1 MIEVPSGTSI
11 LESEKYM
18 GLFSGLF
25 KKKDEIVAIADGKVV
40 ETVSVSDPV
49 FAQEMMG
56 KTLAFSYDTDKVV
69 LHAPASGT
77 LTVLFP
83 TGHAFGITTDDG
95 VELLVHCGVDT
106 VSANG
111 DGFKLFDKKQ
121 GDRVNAGDPIV
132 EVDLKKLKETYDM
145 STMLVITN
153 PNGKT
158 FEFVGPC
165 DVKLGQSVIK

>member
-1 MIEVPSGTSI
+1 
-11 LESEKYM
+11 M
-18 GLFSGLF
+18 GLFGGLF
-25 KKKDEIVAIADGKVV
+25 KKKDEIVALADGKVV
-40 ETVSVSDPV
+40 ETKSVSDPM
-49 FAQEMMG
+49 FAEEMMG
-56 KTLAFSYDTDKVV
+56 KTLVFNYDADTVT
-69 LHAPASGT
+69 LHSPASGT

-111 DGFKLFDKKQ
+111 DGFKLLDKKQ
-121 GDRVNAGDPIV
+121 GDKVNAGDPIV
-132 EVDLKKLKETYDM
+132 EVDVKNLKEKFDM

-158 FEFVGPC
+158 LEFVGPC

>member
-18 GLFSGLF
+18 GLFGGLF

-40 ETVSVSDPV
+40 ETSSVSDPV

-69 LHAPASGT
+69 LHAPASGA

-83 TGHAFGITTDDG
+83 TGHAFGITTDGG

-111 DGFKLFDKKQ
+111 DGFKLLDKKQ
-121 GDRVNAGDPIV
+121 GDKINAGDPIV
-132 EVDLKKLKETYDM
+132 EVDVKKLKEKFDM

>member
-1 MIEVPSGTSI
+1 
-11 LESEKYM
+11 M
-18 GLFSGLF
+18 GLFDNLF
-25 KKKDEIVAIADGKVV
+25 KKKDAGIVALADGKIV
-40 ETVSVSDPV
+40 ETSSVSDPM
-49 FAQEMMG
+49 FAEEMMG
-56 KTLAFSYDTDKVV
+56 KTLVFNYDADKVV
-69 LHAPASGT
+69 LHSPANGT

-111 DGFKLFDKKQ
+111 EGFRLLDKKQ
-121 GDRVNAGDPIV
+121 GDKVNAGDPIV
-132 EVDLKKLKETYDM
+132 EVDVKALKEKFDM

-158 FEFVGPC
+158 LEFVGPC

>member
-18 GLFSGLF
+18 GLFGGLF

-40 ETVSVSDPV
+40 ETSSVSDPV

-56 KTLAFSYDTDKVV
+56 KTLVFSYDTDKVV
-69 LHAPASGT
+69 LHAPASGA

-83 TGHAFGITTDDG
+83 TGHAFGITTDGG

-106 VSANG
+106 VNADG
-111 DGFKLFDKKQ
+111 GFKVLDKKQ
-121 GDRVNAGDPIV
+121 GDRVNTGDPIV

>member
-1 MIEVPSGTSI
+1 
-11 LESEKYM
+11 M
-18 GLFSGLF
+18 GLFGGLF
-25 KKKDEIVAIADGKVV
+25 KKKDEIFALADGKVV
-40 ETVSVSDPV
+40 ETKSVSDPM
-49 FAQEMMG
+49 FAEEMMG
-56 KTLAFSYDTDKVV
+56 KTLVFNYDADTVT
-69 LHAPASGT
+69 LHSPASGT

-111 DGFKLFDKKQ
+111 DGFKLLDKKQ
-121 GDRVNAGDPIV
+121 GDKVNAGDPIV
-132 EVDLKKLKETYDM
+132 EVDVKKLKEKFDM

-158 FEFVGPC
+158 LEFVGPC

>member
-1 MIEVPSGTSI
+1 
-11 LESEKYM
+11 M
-18 GLFSGLF
+18 GLFGSLF
-25 KKKDEIVAIADGKVV
+25 KKKDEIVALADGKVV
-40 ETVSVSDPV
+40 ETKSVSDPM
-49 FAQEMMG
+49 FAEEMMG
-56 KTLAFSYDTDKVV
+56 KTLVFNYDADTVT
-69 LHAPASGT
+69 LHSPASGT

-111 DGFKLFDKKQ
+111 DGFKLLDKKQ
-121 GDRVNAGDPIV
+121 GDKVNAGDPIV
-132 EVDLKKLKETYDM
+132 EVDVKKLKEKFDM

-158 FEFVGPC
+158 LEFVGPC

>member
-1 MIEVPSGTSI
+1 
-11 LESEKYM
+11 M
-18 GLFSGLF
+18 GLFGGLF
-25 KKKDEIVAIADGKVV
+25 KKKDEIVALADGKVV
-40 ETVSVSDPV
+40 ETSSVSDPM
-49 FAQEMMG
+49 FAEEMMG
-56 KTLAFSYDTDKVV
+56 KTLVFNYDADTVT
-69 LHAPASGT
+69 LHSPASGT

-106 VSANG
+106 VNANG
-111 DGFKLFDKKQ
+111 DGFKLLDKKQ
-121 GDRVNAGDPIV
+121 GDKVNAGDPIV
-132 EVDLKKLKETYDM
+132 EVDVKALKEKFDM

-158 FEFVGPC
+158 LEFVGPC

>member
-1 MIEVPSGTSI
+1 
-11 LESEKYM
+11 M
-18 GLFSGLF
+18 GLFGGLF

-40 ETVSVSDPV
+40 ETSSVSDPV

-56 KTLAFSYDTDKVV
+56 KTLAFSYDADKVV

-83 TGHAFGITTDDG
+83 TGHAFGITTDSG

-106 VSANG
+106 VNADG
-111 DGFKLFDKKQ
+111 GFKVLDKKQ
-121 GDRVNAGDPIV
+121 GDRVNVGDPIV

-165 DVKLGQSVIK
+165 DIKLGESIIK

>member
-18 GLFSGLF
+18 GLFGGLF

-56 KTLAFSYDTDKVV
+56 KTLVFSYDADKVV
-69 LHAPASGT
+69 LHSPANGT

-83 TGHAFGITTDDG
+83 TGHAFGITTDDEIG
-95 VELLVHCGVDT
+95 RAHV
-106 VSANG
+106 
-111 DGFKLFDKKQ
+111 
-121 GDRVNAGDPIV
+121 
-132 EVDLKKLKETYDM
+132 
-145 STMLVITN
+145 
-153 PNGKT
+153 
-158 FEFVGPC
+158 
-165 DVKLGQSVIK
+165 

>member
-1 MIEVPSGTSI
+1 
-11 LESEKYM
+11 M
-18 GLFSGLF
+18 GLFDNLF
-25 KKKDEIVAIADGKVV
+25 KKKDAGIVALADGKVV
-40 ETVSVSDPV
+40 ETSSVSDPM
-49 FAQEMMG
+49 FAEEMMG
-56 KTLAFSYDTDKVV
+56 KTLVFNYDADKVV
-69 LHAPASGT
+69 LHSPASGT

-111 DGFKLFDKKQ
+111 EGFRLLDKKQ
-121 GDRVNAGDPIV
+121 GDKVNAGDPIV
-132 EVDLKKLKETYDM
+132 EVEVKKLKEKFDM

-158 FEFVGPC
+158 LEFVGPC

>member
-1 MIEVPSGTSI
+1 
-11 LESEKYM
+11 M
-18 GLFSGLF
+18 GLFGGLF
-25 KKKDEIVAIADGKVV
+25 KKKDEIVALADGKVV
-40 ETVSVSDPV
+40 ETKSVSDPM
-49 FAQEMMG
+49 FAEEMMG
-56 KTLAFSYDTDKVV
+56 KTLVFNYDADTVT
-69 LHAPASGT
+69 LHSPASGT

-111 DGFKLFDKKQ
+111 DGFKLLDKKQ
-121 GDRVNAGDPIV
+121 GDKVNAGDPIV
-132 EVDLKKLKETYDM
+132 EVDVKKLKEKFDM

-153 PNGKT
+153 PNGET
-158 FEFVGPC
+158 LEFVGPC

>member
-18 GLFSGLF
+18 GLFGGLF

-40 ETVSVSDPV
+40 ETSSVSDPV

-56 KTLAFSYDTDKVV
+56 KTLVFSYDTDKVV
-69 LHAPASGT
+69 LHAPANGT

-83 TGHAFGITTDDG
+83 TGHAFGISTDGG

-106 VSANG
+106 VNADG
-111 DGFKLFDKKQ
+111 GFKVLDKKQ
-121 GDRVNAGDPIV
+121 GDRVNTGDPIV

-153 PNGKT
+153 SNGKT

>member
-18 GLFSGLF
+18 GLFGGLF

-40 ETVSVSDPV
+40 ETSSVSDPV

-56 KTLAFSYDTDKVV
+56 KTLVFSYDTDKVV
-69 LHAPASGT
+69 LHAPANGT

-83 TGHAFGITTDDG
+83 TGHAFGITTDGG

-106 VSANG
+106 VNADG
-111 DGFKLFDKKQ
+111 GFKVLDKKQ
-121 GDRVNAGDPIV
+121 GDRVNTGDPIV

-153 PNGKT
+153 SNGKT
-158 FEFVGPC
+158 FEFVSPC
-165 DVKLGQSVIK
+165 DIKLGESVIK

>member
-1 MIEVPSGTSI
+1 
-11 LESEKYM
+11 
-18 GLFSGLF
+18 
-25 KKKDEIVAIADGKVV
+25 
-40 ETVSVSDPV
+40 
-49 FAQEMMG
+49 MMG
-56 KTLAFSYDTDKVV
+56 KTLVFSYDADKVV

-83 TGHAFGITTDDG
+83 TGHAFGITTDGG

-111 DGFKLFDKKQ
+111 DGFKLLDKKQ
-121 GDRVNAGDPIV
+121 GDRVNTGDPIV

>member
-18 GLFSGLF
+18 GLFGGLF

-40 ETVSVSDPV
+40 ETSSVSDPV

-56 KTLAFSYDTDKVV
+56 KTLVFSYDTDKVV
-69 LHAPASGT
+69 LHAPANGA

-83 TGHAFGITTDDG
+83 TGHAFGITTDGG

-111 DGFKLFDKKQ
+111 DGFKLLDKKQ
-121 GDRVNAGDPIV
+121 GDKVNAGDSIV

>member
-1 MIEVPSGTSI
+1 
-11 LESEKYM
+11 M
-18 GLFSGLF
+18 GLFGGLF
-25 KKKDEIVAIADGKVV
+25 KKKDEIVALADGKVV
-40 ETVSVSDPV
+40 ETKSVSDPM
-49 FAQEMMG
+49 FAEEMMG
-56 KTLAFSYDTDKVV
+56 KTLVFNYDADTVT
-69 LHAPASGT
+69 LHSPASGT

-111 DGFKLFDKKQ
+111 DGFKLLDKKQ
-121 GDRVNAGDPIV
+121 GDKVKAGDPIV
-132 EVDLKKLKETYDM
+132 EVDVKKLKEKFDM

-158 FEFVGPC
+158 LEFVGPC

>member
-1 MIEVPSGTSI
+1 
-11 LESEKYM
+11 M
-18 GLFSGLF
+18 GLFGSLF
-25 KKKDEIVAIADGKVV
+25 KKKDDIVALADGKVV
-40 ETVSVSDPV
+40 ETKSVSDPM
-49 FAQEMMG
+49 FAEEMMG
-56 KTLAFSYDTDKVV
+56 KTLVFNYDADTVT
-69 LHAPASGT
+69 LHSPASGT

-111 DGFKLFDKKQ
+111 DGFKLLDKKQ
-121 GDRVNAGDPIV
+121 GDKVNAGDPIV
-132 EVDLKKLKETYDM
+132 EVDVKKLKEKFDM

-158 FEFVGPC
+158 LEFVGPC

>member
-1 MIEVPSGTSI
+1 
-11 LESEKYM
+11 M
-18 GLFSGLF
+18 GLFGGLF
-25 KKKDEIVAIADGKVV
+25 KKKDEIVALADGKVV
-40 ETVSVSDPV
+40 ETKSVSDPM
-49 FAQEMMG
+49 FAEEMMG
-56 KTLAFSYDTDKVV
+56 KTLVFNYDADTVT
-69 LHAPASGT
+69 LHSPASGT

-111 DGFKLFDKKQ
+111 DGFKLLDKKQ
-121 GDRVNAGDPIV
+121 GDKVNAGDPIV
-132 EVDLKKLKETYDM
+132 EVDVKKLKEKFDM

-158 FEFVGPC
+158 LEFVGPC
-165 DVKLGQSVIK
+165 NVKLGQSVIK

>member
-1 MIEVPSGTSI
+1 
-11 LESEKYM
+11 
-18 GLFSGLF
+18 
-25 KKKDEIVAIADGKVV
+25 
-40 ETVSVSDPV
+40 
-49 FAQEMMG
+49 MG
-56 KTLAFSYDTDKVV
+56 KTLVFNYDADTVT
-69 LHAPASGT
+69 LHSPASGT

-111 DGFKLFDKKQ
+111 DGFKLLDKKQ
-121 GDRVNAGDPIV
+121 GDKVNAGDPIV
-132 EVDLKKLKETYDM
+132 EVDVKKLKEKFDM

-158 FEFVGPC
+158 LEFVGPC

>member
-1 MIEVPSGTSI
+1 
-11 LESEKYM
+11 M
-18 GLFSGLF
+18 GLFGGLF
-25 KKKDEIVAIADGKVV
+25 KKKDEIVALADGKVV
-40 ETVSVSDPV
+40 ETKSASDPM
-49 FAQEMMG
+49 FAEEMMG
-56 KTLAFSYDTDKVV
+56 KTLVFNYDADKVV
-69 LHAPASGT
+69 LHSPASGT

-111 DGFKLFDKKQ
+111 EGFKLLDKKQ
-121 GDRVNAGDPIV
+121 GDKVNAGDPIV
-132 EVDLKKLKETYDM
+132 EVDVKALKEKFDM

-158 FEFVGPC
+158 LEFVGPC

>member
-1 MIEVPSGTSI
+1 
-11 LESEKYM
+11 M
-18 GLFSGLF
+18 GLFGGLF
-25 KKKDEIVAIADGKVV
+25 KKKDEIVALADGKVI
-40 ETVSVSDPV
+40 ETKSVSDPM
-49 FAQEMMG
+49 FAEEMMG
-56 KTLAFSYDTDKVV
+56 KTLVFNYDADKVV
-69 LHAPASGT
+69 LHSPASGT

-111 DGFKLFDKKQ
+111 EGFKLLDKKQ
-121 GDRVNAGDPIV
+121 GDKVNAGDPIV
-132 EVDLKKLKETYDM
+132 EVDVKALKEKFDM

-158 FEFVGPC
+158 LEFVGPC

>member
-18 GLFSGLF
+18 GLFGDLF

-40 ETVSVSDPV
+40 ETSSVSDPV

-56 KTLAFSYDTDKVV
+56 KTLVFSYDTDKVV
-69 LHAPASGT
+69 LHAPANGA

-83 TGHAFGITTDDG
+83 TGHAFGITTDGG

-106 VSANG
+106 VNADG
-111 DGFKLFDKKQ
+111 GFKVLDKKQ
-121 GDRVNAGDPIV
+121 GDRVNTGDPIV

-158 FEFVGPC
+158 FEFVSPC

>member
-18 GLFSGLF
+18 GLFGGLF

-56 KTLAFSYDTDKVV
+56 KTLVFSYDTDKVV
-69 LHAPASGT
+69 LHAPASGA

-83 TGHAFGITTDDG
+83 TGHAFGITTDGG

-111 DGFKLFDKKQ
+111 DGFKLLDKKQ
-121 GDRVNAGDPIV
+121 GDKINAGDPIV
-132 EVDLKKLKETYDM
+132 EVDVKKLKEKFDM

>member
-1 MIEVPSGTSI
+1 
-11 LESEKYM
+11 M
-18 GLFSGLF
+18 GLFDNLF
-25 KKKDEIVAIADGKVV
+25 KKKDAGIVALADGKVV
-40 ETVSVSDPV
+40 ETKSVSDPM
-49 FAQEMMG
+49 FAEEMMG
-56 KTLAFSYDTDKVV
+56 KTLVFNYDADTVT
-69 LHAPASGT
+69 LHSPASGT

-111 DGFKLFDKKQ
+111 DGFKLLDKKQ
-121 GDRVNAGDPIV
+121 GDKVNAGDPIV
-132 EVDLKKLKETYDM
+132 EVDVKKLKEKFDM

-158 FEFVGPC
+158 LEFVGPC

>member
-18 GLFSGLF
+18 GLFGGLF

-40 ETVSVSDPV
+40 ETASVSDPV

-56 KTLAFSYDTDKVV
+56 KTLVFSYDTDKVV

-83 TGHAFGITTDDG
+83 TGHAFGITTDGG

-106 VSANG
+106 VNADG
-111 DGFKLFDKKQ
+111 GFKVLDKKQ
-121 GDRVNAGDPIV
+121 GDRVNAGDAIV

-165 DVKLGQSVIK
+165 DIKLGESIIK

>member
-18 GLFSGLF
+18 GLFGGLF

-40 ETVSVSDPV
+40 ETSSVSDPV

-56 KTLAFSYDTDKVV
+56 KTLVFSYDTDKVV
-69 LHAPASGT
+69 LHAPANGT

-83 TGHAFGITTDDG
+83 TGHAFGITTDGG

-106 VSANG
+106 VNADG
-111 DGFKLFDKKQ
+111 GFKVLDKKQ
-121 GDRVNAGDPIV
+121 GDRVNTGDSIV

>member
-18 GLFSGLF
+18 GLFGGLF

-56 KTLAFSYDTDKVV
+56 KTLVFSYDIDKVV

-83 TGHAFGITTDDG
+83 TGHAFGITTDGG

-106 VSANG
+106 VNADG
-111 DGFKLFDKKQ
+111 GFKVLDKKQ
-121 GDRVNAGDPIV
+121 GDRVNTGDPIV

>member
-18 GLFSGLF
+18 GLFGGLF

-40 ETVSVSDPV
+40 ETSSVSDPV
-49 FAQEMMG
+49 FAQEIMG
-56 KTLAFSYDTDKVV
+56 KTLVFSYDTDKVV
-69 LHAPASGT
+69 LHAPANGT

-83 TGHAFGITTDDG
+83 TGHAFGITTDGG

-106 VSANG
+106 VNADG
-111 DGFKLFDKKQ
+111 GFKVLDKKQ
-121 GDRVNAGDPIV
+121 GDRVNTGDPIV

-153 PNGKT
+153 SNGKT

>member
-18 GLFSGLF
+18 GLFGGLF

-40 ETVSVSDPV
+40 ETSSVSDPV

-56 KTLAFSYDTDKVV
+56 KTLVFSYDADKVV

-83 TGHAFGITTDDG
+83 TGHAFGITTDSG

-106 VSANG
+106 VNA
-111 DGFKLFDKKQ
+111 DGGFNVLDKKQ
-121 GDRVNAGDPIV
+121 GDRVNVGDPIV

-165 DVKLGQSVIK
+165 DIKLGESIIK

>member
-18 GLFSGLF
+18 GLFGGLF

-40 ETVSVSDPV
+40 ETSSVSDPV

-56 KTLAFSYDTDKVV
+56 KTLVFSYDTDKVV
-69 LHAPASGT
+69 LHAPASGA

-83 TGHAFGITTDDG
+83 TGHAFGITTDGG

-111 DGFKLFDKKQ
+111 DGFKLLDKKQ
-121 GDRVNAGDPIV
+121 GDKINAGDPIV
-132 EVDLKKLKETYDM
+132 EVDVKKLKEKFDM

-165 DVKLGQSVIK
+165 DIKLGESIIK

>member
-1 MIEVPSGTSI
+1 
-11 LESEKYM
+11 M
-18 GLFSGLF
+18 GLFGSLF
-25 KKKDEIVAIADGKVV
+25 KKKDEIVALADGKVV
-40 ETVSVSDPV
+40 DTKTVSDPM
-49 FAQEMMG
+49 FAEEMMG
-56 KTLAFSYDTDKVV
+56 KTLVFNYDADTVT
-69 LHAPASGT
+69 LHSPASGT

-111 DGFKLFDKKQ
+111 DGFKLLDKKQ
-121 GDRVNAGDPIV
+121 GDKVNAGDPIV
-132 EVDLKKLKETYDM
+132 EVDVKKLKEKFDM

-158 FEFVGPC
+158 LEFVGPC

>member
-1 MIEVPSGTSI
+1 
-11 LESEKYM
+11 M
-18 GLFSGLF
+18 GLFGGLF
-25 KKKDEIVAIADGKVV
+25 KKKDEIVALADGKVV
-40 ETVSVSDPV
+40 ETKSVSDPM
-49 FAQEMMG
+49 FAEEMMG
-56 KTLAFSYDTDKVV
+56 KTLVFNYDADTVT
-69 LHAPASGT
+69 LHSPASGT

-83 TGHAFGITTDDG
+83 TGHAFGITTDDC

-111 DGFKLFDKKQ
+111 DGFKLLDKKQ
-121 GDRVNAGDPIV
+121 GDKVNAGDPIV
-132 EVDLKKLKETYDM
+132 EVDVKKLKEKFDM

-158 FEFVGPC
+158 LEFVGPC

>member
-1 MIEVPSGTSI
+1 
-11 LESEKYM
+11 M
-18 GLFSGLF
+18 GLFGGLF
-25 KKKDEIVAIADGKVV
+25 KKKDEIVALADGKVV
-40 ETVSVSDPV
+40 ETKSVSDPM
-49 FAQEMMG
+49 FAEEMMG
-56 KTLAFSYDTDKVV
+56 KTLVFNYDADTVT
-69 LHAPASGT
+69 LHSPASGT

-111 DGFKLFDKKQ
+111 DGFKLLDKKQ
-121 GDRVNAGDPIV
+121 GDKVNAGDPIV
-132 EVDLKKLKETYDM
+132 EVDVNKLKEKFDM

-158 FEFVGPC
+158 LEFVGPC

>member
-1 MIEVPSGTSI
+1 
-11 LESEKYM
+11 M
-18 GLFSGLF
+18 GLFGGLF

-40 ETVSVSDPV
+40 ETSSISDPV

-83 TGHAFGITTDDG
+83 TGHAFGITTDGG

-106 VSANG
+106 VNADG
-111 DGFKLFDKKQ
+111 GFKVLDKKQ
-121 GDRVNAGDPIV
+121 GDKVNVGDPIV

-165 DVKLGQSVIK
+165 DIKLGESVIK

>member
-1 MIEVPSGTSI
+1 
-11 LESEKYM
+11 M
-18 GLFSGLF
+18 GLFGGLF
-25 KKKDEIVAIADGKVV
+25 KKKDGIVALADGKVV
-40 ETVSVSDPV
+40 ETKSVSDPM
-49 FAQEMMG
+49 FAEEMMG
-56 KTLAFSYDTDKVV
+56 KTLVFNYDADTVT
-69 LHAPASGT
+69 LHSPASGT

-111 DGFKLFDKKQ
+111 DGFKLLDKKQ
-121 GDRVNAGDPIV
+121 GDKVNAGDPIV
-132 EVDLKKLKETYDM
+132 EVDVKKLKEKFDM

-158 FEFVGPC
+158 LEFVGPC

>member
-18 GLFSGLF
+18 GLFGGLF

-40 ETVSVSDPV
+40 ETSSVSDPV

-56 KTLAFSYDTDKVV
+56 KTLVFSYDTDKVV
-69 LHAPASGT
+69 LHAPACGT

-83 TGHAFGITTDDG
+83 TGHAFGITTDGG

-106 VSANG
+106 VNADG
-111 DGFKLFDKKQ
+111 GFKVLNKKQ
-121 GDRVNAGDPIV
+121 GDRVNVGDPIV

-165 DVKLGQSVIK
+165 DIKLGESIIK

>member
-1 MIEVPSGTSI
+1 
-11 LESEKYM
+11 M
-18 GLFSGLF
+18 GLFGGLF
-25 KKKDEIVAIADGKVV
+25 KKKDEIVALADGKVV
-40 ETVSVSDPV
+40 ETKSVSDPM
-49 FAQEMMG
+49 FAEEMMG
-56 KTLAFSYDTDKVV
+56 KTLVFNFDADKVV
-69 LHAPASGT
+69 LHSPASGT

-111 DGFKLFDKKQ
+111 EGFKLLDKKQ
-121 GDRVNAGDPIV
+121 GDKVNAGDPIV
-132 EVDLKKLKETYDM
+132 EVDVKALKEKFDM

-158 FEFVGPC
+158 LEFVGPC

>member
-1 MIEVPSGTSI
+1 M
-11 LESEKYM
+11 YNQ
-18 GLFSGLF
+18 F
-25 KKKDEIVAIADGKVV
+25 
-40 ETVSVSDPV
+40 
-49 FAQEMMG
+49 
-56 KTLAFSYDTDKVV
+56 
-69 LHAPASGT
+69 
-77 LTVLFP
+77 
-83 TGHAFGITTDDG
+83 ITTKNADEAFEHWFGLLSNMGDVSASRDG
-95 VELLVHCGVDT
+95 DELLVHCGVDT

-111 DGFKLFDKKQ
+111 DGFKLLDKKQ

>member
-1 MIEVPSGTSI
+1 
-11 LESEKYM
+11 M
-18 GLFSGLF
+18 GLFGGLF

-40 ETVSVSDPV
+40 ETSSISDPV

-83 TGHAFGITTDDG
+83 TGHAFGITTDGG

-106 VSANG
+106 VNADG
-111 DGFKLFDKKQ
+111 GFKVLDKKQ
-121 GDRVNAGDPIV
+121 GDRVNTGDPIV

-153 PNGKT
+153 SNGKT
-158 FEFVGPC
+158 FEFVSPC
-165 DVKLGQSVIK
+165 DIKLGESIIK